1 MGRHIEKDTV
11 EEELD
16 PRTTLEIEAFLA
28 WLDVQRG
35 LSPTTQI
42 AYGTDLRQL
51 ALFLAQR
58 GASLARPAEVSKK
71 HIQAWLARLYALG
84 EAKSSMARKLAA
96 ARTFFRYQQ
105 RMGRTENNV
114 AAQVRNPKQEQRHPR
129 VLNVDQAFAV
139 LDTPDALAVSGSPRI
154 SPATGDALAARDH
167 ALAELLYGTG
177 LRISEALGL
186 DVTDLR
192 LEEGVARVFGKGAR
206 ERMSPLSDTSV
217 TALRAWLEQRGT
229 LAPEHEKALFVGAR
243 GGRLDRREAMRRIER
258 LCRNAGVE
266 PVSPHALRH
275 SFATHLLDAGAD
287 LRTTE
292 EVTLKPFQRA
302 LVPTGVAIALPAG
315 YVALVHPRSGLAV
328 KQGVTVL
335 NAPGTIDAGYR
346 GEIKVPL
353 INLDPERAVT
363 FHPGDRIAQLVIQRY
378 VEAKFIEAQTLPG
391 SDRAER
397 GFGST
402 GVAS

>member
-154 SPATGDALAARDH
+154 PPATGDALAARDH
-167 ALAELLYGTG
+167 ALAELLYGSG

-192 LEEGVARVFGKGAR
+192 QGGPRAHVTVVGYVRDGIAGLARA
-206 ERMSPLSDTSV
+206 
-217 TALRAWLEQRGT
+217 
-229 LAPEHEKALFVGAR
+229 
-243 GGRLDRREAMRRIER
+243 
-258 LCRNAGVE
+258 AG
-266 PVSPHALRH
+266 
-275 SFATHLLDAGAD
+275 DAGS
-287 LRTTE
+287 RT
-292 EVTLKPFQRA
+292 
-302 LVPTGVAIALPAG
+302 
-315 YVALVHPRSGLAV
+315 
-328 KQGVTVL
+328 
-335 NAPGTIDAGYR
+335 
-346 GEIKVPL
+346 
-353 INLDPERAVT
+353 
-363 FHPGDRIAQLVIQRY
+363 
-378 VEAKFIEAQTLPG
+378 
-391 SDRAER
+391 
-397 GFGST
+397 
-402 GVAS
+402 

>member
-1 MGRHIEKDTV
+1 MGRHVEKDTV

-42 AYGTDLRQL
+42 AYGTDQL

-154 SPATGDALAARDH
+154 QPATGDALAARDH
-167 ALAELLYGTG
+167 ALAELLYGSG

-186 DVTDLR
+186 DVKDLR

-287 LRTTE
+287 LRSVQELLGHQRLTT
-292 EVTLKPFQRA
+292 TQRYTRVSLERLMHLYDEA
-302 LVPTGVAIALPAG
+302 
-315 YVALVHPRSGLAV
+315 HPR
-328 KQGVTVL
+328 
-335 NAPGTIDAGYR
+335 
-346 GEIKVPL
+346 
-353 INLDPERAVT
+353 
-363 FHPGDRIAQLVIQRY
+363 AQ
-378 VEAKFIEAQTLPG
+378 KK
-391 SDRAER
+391 
-397 GFGST
+397 
-402 GVAS
+402 

>member
-154 SPATGDALAARDH
+154 PP
-167 ALAELLYGTG
+167 
-177 LRISEALGL
+177 
-186 DVTDLR
+186 V
-192 LEEGVARVFGKGAR
+192 
-206 ERMSPLSDTSV
+206 P
-217 TALRAWLEQRGT
+217 
-229 LAPEHEKALFVGAR
+229 KA
-243 GGRLDRREAMRRIER
+243 
-258 LCRNAGVE
+258 
-266 PVSPHALRH
+266 
-275 SFATHLLDAGAD
+275 
-287 LRTTE
+287 
-292 EVTLKPFQRA
+292 K
-302 LVPTGVAIALPAG
+302 
-315 YVALVHPRSGLAV
+315 
-328 KQGVTVL
+328 
-335 NAPGTIDAGYR
+335 
-346 GEIKVPL
+346 
-353 INLDPERAVT
+353 
-363 FHPGDRIAQLVIQRY
+363 
-378 VEAKFIEAQTLPG
+378 
-391 SDRAER
+391 
-397 GFGST
+397 
-402 GVAS
+402 

>member
-1 MGRHIEKDTV
+1 MGRHIEKDTM
-11 EEELD
+11 EEVLD
-16 PRTTLEIEAFLA
+16 PRTTLEIESFLA

-139 LDTPDALAVSGSPRI
+139 LDTPDALAGTGSPRI
-154 SPATGDALAARDH
+154 PPATGDALAARDH
-167 ALAELLYGTG
+167 ALAELLYGSG

-192 LEEGVARVFGKGAR
+192 LDESVVRVFGKGAR

-229 LAPEHEKALFVGAR
+229 LAPEGEKALFVGAR

-287 LRTTE
+287 LRSVQELLGHQRLTT
-292 EVTLKPFQRA
+292 TQRYTRVSLERLMHLYDEA
-302 LVPTGVAIALPAG
+302 
-315 YVALVHPRSGLAV
+315 HPR
-328 KQGVTVL
+328 
-335 NAPGTIDAGYR
+335 
-346 GEIKVPL
+346 
-353 INLDPERAVT
+353 
-363 FHPGDRIAQLVIQRY
+363 AQ
-378 VEAKFIEAQTLPG
+378 KK
-391 SDRAER
+391 
-397 GFGST
+397 
-402 GVAS
+402 